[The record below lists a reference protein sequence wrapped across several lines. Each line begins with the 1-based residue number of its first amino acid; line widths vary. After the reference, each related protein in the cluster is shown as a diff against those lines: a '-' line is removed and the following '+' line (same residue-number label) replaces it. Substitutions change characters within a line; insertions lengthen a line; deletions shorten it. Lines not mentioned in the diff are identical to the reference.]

1 MFRTGLLVKFGI
13 VRITSSCSLVQTS
26 VKWCSTS
33 ANLFLKQT
41 DSKTDEHLSSEPAWV
56 KTPLDK
62 QIFSASDAKSLLMSV
77 EHQNFDGR
85 CAINVVNIL
94 SRWVSEGKFTV
105 SDFQKLD
112 SKAKLEENLLKGE
125 FSVGLFGTLQVIKS
139 ISNLLLY
146 CI

>member
-13 VRITSSCSLVQTS
+13 VRVTSSCQLVQTS

-33 ANLFLKQT
+33 ASPSLKT
-41 DSKTDEHLSSEPAWV
+41 GDEISPSAGEPAWV

-62 QIFSASDAKSLLMSV
+62 KIYYASDLQTLLSSV
-77 EHQNFDGR
+77 ENQSFDGR

-105 SDFQKLD
+105 ADFNKVNQR
-112 SKAKLEENLLKGE
+112 AKIEENLLKGE
-125 FSVGLFGTLQVIKS
+125 FNVGVLGTLQVIS
-139 ISNLLLY
+139 FT
-146 CI
+146 